1 MSDLTYEVQDRVGWI
16 TIQRPQ
22 QRNALSPAAIQA
34 FLAALE
40 EAEQQDA
47 VRVLCVTGA
56 GDRVFCSGADLAAA
70 FTGGD
75 VERGVRDYARLLHR
89 MMTGSKPIVARV
101 TGHCLAGGIGVL
113 LASDIALAKSTAA
126 FWTPELDVGLF
137 PMMIAALILRSVSRR
152 RALEMIYT
160 GRRYSAAEAEQ
171 MGLITRAVEPD
182 AFDQEID
189 ALLGTLA
196 SKAPLGLA
204 MGRHALAEVETMDL
218 EPALS
223 TLADR
228 LVELLRTEDAA
239 EGLAAFLQKRP
250 PKWRGC

>member
-1 MSDLTYEVQDRVGWI
+1 MSDLTYEVRGGVGFL
-16 TIQRPQ
+16 TIQRPEH
-22 QRNALSPAAIQA
+22 RNALSPAAIQA

-40 EAEQQDA
+40 EAEAQDA

-56 GDRVFCSGADLAAA
+56 GDQVFCAGADLASA
-70 FTGGD
+70 FAGGD
-75 VERGVRDYARLLHR
+75 VASGVRAYARLLHR

-101 TGHCLAGGIGVL
+101 AGHCLAGGLGVL
-113 LASDIALAKSTAA
+113 LASDIAFAKSSAR

-137 PMMIAALILRSVSRR
+137 PMMIAALILRTVGRR

-171 MGLITRAVEPD
+171 MGLITRAVAPE
-182 AFDQEID
+182 ALDQEIEV
-189 ALLGTLA
+189 LLHTLA
-196 SKAPLGLA
+196 AKAPLGLKL
-204 MGRHALAEVETMDL
+204 GRRALAEVETLSL
-218 EPALS
+218 ESALE

-228 LVELLRTEDAA
+228 LLDLLDTEDAA

-250 PKWRGC
+250 PVWRGR